1 VKIALAIL
9 AILAGELAWMFAT
22 VPDFLSRAH
31 GGDYPYY
38 VQMAETPL
46 TTAVPSPW
54 RYRVLNPWL
63 ASIVARTGISIDV
76 AFLLLTVAFAF
87 ASSMAM
93 RSFLRRLSLSPFAAD
108 AGAILFALSIG
119 GYVPLRRY
127 YGYTDALMNYLILVV
142 LIAALIGRPLI
153 TAALLV
159 FGSFA
164 KESLLLLL
172 PFVILRE
179 RALARPWHQIAIMAI
194 APMAAFA
201 FLRWI
206 VGSNGD
212 ASVALSWD
220 AQVAYWETAMVHGV
234 VRWILWSIAYSMG
247 PIWLV
252 AVLAAR
258 RHWRFLAAGLWLLI
272 PLIAPIIRTTDT
284 ERALLLAFP
293 VIFPLAVSVF
303 DECRT
308 TSERRLLATVT
319 CVAALGGQLT
329 FDWVPTP
336 LIGGISAKDLV
347 FLTLFMLPVMVARQ
361 VRSPSATAPLAW
373 PGK

>member
-31 GGDYPYY
+31 GGDYSYY

-63 ASIVARTGISIDV
+63 ASLLARTGISIDV

-127 YGYTDALMNYLILVV
+127 YGYTDALTNYLILVV
-142 LIAALIGRPLI
+142 LLAALIGRPLI

-159 FGSFA
+159 CGTFA

-179 RALARPWHQIAIMAI
+179 RALARPWHQIAIMAVAPI
-194 APMAAFA
+194 AVFA
-201 FLRWI
+201 LVRWMI
-206 VGSNGD
+206 GSNGD
-212 ASVALSWD
+212 ASVALSWET
-220 AQVAYWETAMVHGV
+220 QLAYWETAMVHGV
-234 VRWILWSIAYSMG
+234 ARWILWSIAYSMG
-247 PIWLV
+247 PIWLL

-293 VIFPLAVSVF
+293 VIFPLAVSLF

-308 TSERRLLATVT
+308 TAEQRVLATVT

-329 FDWVPTP
+329 FDWVATP
-336 LIGGISAKDLV
+336 LIGGISAKDIV
-347 FLTLFMLPVMVARQ
+347 FLTLFMLPMMVVLQ
-361 VRSPSATAPLAW
+361 VRSPSAKAPLAW